1 MFLYSEV
8 RNLFEVGGISVAEW
22 SREHGFPSA
31 LVYRV
36 LRGEAKC
43 RRGETHK
50 IAIALG
56 IKQPASQEQQIQLK
70 SIKSHHELN
79 NIST

>member
-1 MFLYSEV
+1 MLSCNEV
-8 RNLFEVGGISVAEW
+8 RNLFESGGISVAQW
-22 SREHGFPSA
+22 SRENGFQTA

-36 LRGEAKC
+36 LSGDAKC

-56 IKQPASQEQQIQLK
+56 IKDPASQEQQKLLQSLK
-70 SIKSHHELN
+70 NHR
-79 NIST
+79 

>member
-1 MFLYSEV
+1 MLTCNEV
-8 RNLFEVGGISVAEW
+8 RTLFESSGISVAQW
-22 SREHGFPSA
+22 SREHGFQSA

-36 LRGEAKC
+36 LNGDAKC

-56 IKQPASQEQQIQLK
+56 IKKPASQEQQKLLENL
-70 SIKSHHELN
+70 SNYLMS
-79 NIST
+79 

>member
-1 MFLYSEV
+1 MLTLSDI
-8 RNLFEVGGISVAEW
+8 RSIFESNGISVAQW
-22 SREHGFPSA
+22 SREHGFQSA

-36 LRGEAKC
+36 LKGDAKC

-56 IKQPASQEQQIQLK
+56 IKAPASPEQQKLFENLK
-70 SIKSHHELN
+70 SYR
-79 NIST
+79 

>member
-1 MFLYSEV
+1 MLTSSDV
-8 RNLFEVGGISVAEW
+8 RSIFESNGISVAQW
-22 SREHGFPSA
+22 SREHGFQSA

-36 LRGEAKC
+36 LNGSAKC

-56 IKQPASQEQQIQLK
+56 IKAPASQEQQQLLDNLK
-70 SIKSHHELN
+70 SYR
-79 NIST
+79 

>member
-1 MFLYSEV
+1 MLTFLDV
-8 RNLFEVGGISVAEW
+8 RAAFESNGISVAEW
-22 SREHGFPSA
+22 SRENGFQSA

-36 LRGEAKC
+36 LNGDAKC

-56 IKQPASQEQQIQLK
+56 IKAPASQEQQKLLENLK
-70 SIKSHHELN
+70 SYR
-79 NIST
+79 

>member
-1 MFLYSEV
+1 MLTSSDV
-8 RNLFEVGGISVAEW
+8 RSIFESNGISVAQW
-22 SREHGFPSA
+22 SREHGFQSA

-36 LRGEAKC
+36 LNGGAKC

-56 IKQPASQEQQIQLK
+56 IKAPASQEQQQLLENLK
-70 SIKSHHELN
+70 SYR
-79 NIST
+79 